1 MHQAAEQVGF
11 SAFSVFHLSFSPF
24 SFSLLYSLRSLLSSS
39 QVKVLSLVSLQG
51 CAKAVSLIKA
61 VRPTSVDDID
71 INGYQKLLLC
81 FVFIVVCFWTFKYLQ
96 TYYDIIVSFLG
107 CWMASGSGLGIR
119 LPNCILFFQTFGAYK
134 LKNMESVCLIPR
146 PFTKLGVGMEQ
157 E

>member
-1 MHQAAEQVGF
+1 MMHQAAEQVGF

-81 FVFIVVCFWTFKYLQ
+81 FVFIVVCLWTFKYLQ
-96 TYYDIIVSFLG
+96 TYQLG
-107 CWMASGSGLGIR
+107 HYSLVPR
-119 LPNCILFFQTFGAYK
+119 LLDGQ
-134 LKNMESVCLIPR
+134 
-146 PFTKLGVGMEQ
+146 
-157 E
+157 